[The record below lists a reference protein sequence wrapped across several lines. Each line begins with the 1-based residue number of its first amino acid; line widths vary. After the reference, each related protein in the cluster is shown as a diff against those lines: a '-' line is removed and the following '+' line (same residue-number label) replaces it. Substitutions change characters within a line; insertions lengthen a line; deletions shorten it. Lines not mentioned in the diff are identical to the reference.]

1 LKAQARASYNGSLLK
16 NESYKFVAEYVE
28 RQRLA
33 KVGFTSDLSRL
44 PSHKAE
50 AFLLISTVFDKEA
63 EKEMK
68 RKK

>member
-1 LKAQARASYNGSLLK
+1 
-16 NESYKFVAEYVE
+16 
-28 RQRLA
+28 LA
-33 KVGFTSDLSRL
+33 KIGYTSDLSQL

-50 AFLLISTVFDKEA
+50 AFLLISGIFDKEA